1 MINAVELNPDIPPQ
15 SRESHHLHL
24 IGIIGPQ
31 LQVMKFPG
39 QPIQGTTSLRAREI
53 YQPFAIY
60 LEILDFIT
68 FGNLTFGSGFEV
80 LSVFCEGHPPPLEY
94 APPGFFVTF
103 PPAGI
108 TPDVLVSPQ
117 GHVPIGAVQT
127 AYTVIEVPALP
138 HSPPGTC
145 WARPAGRGELS
156 PFRGIRPG
164 REVSMAA

>member
-1 MINAVELNPDIPPQ
+1 MINGAELSPDIA
-15 SRESHHLHL
+15 SDSGKSHHLHL
-24 IGIIGPQ
+24 IGIFGPQ
-31 LQVMKFPG
+31 LQVMEFPG

-68 FGNLTFGSGFEV
+68 FGNLTFGFGFEV
-80 LSVFCEGHPPPLEY
+80 FGVLCEGHPPPLEY
-94 APPGFFVTF
+94 APAGFFVAF

-108 TPDVLVSPQ
+108 TLDVLVSPQ
-117 GHVPIGAVQT
+117 GHVPIGTVET
-127 AYTVIEVPALP
+127 AYSLIEVPALL
-138 HSPPGTC
+138 HSLPGTC
-145 WARPAGRGELS
+145 WARPAGRGELN